1 MSDILSQGGD
11 RDPRPWRRWVVVIAV
26 LALATVLIA
35 GHVPRHPHHGTR
47 LRSAPASHSPVTVVP
62 YGAGPSGPGGVSG
75 LAMSR
80 TRSLRLPVTG
90 PQPAWLW
97 PATGHEQ
104 PIGGLP
110 RYQPGYQFTRV
121 PGGWAVQANPGG
133 HARCGNCAGPRVPVY
148 FLADGAPSAS
158 RVGEADE
165 AAPGVSAQ
173 ALWLSSFPPG
183 SGTSITAGTAQQ
195 VSITGAA
202 AGFPLRLPAGYVV
215 YQATDRGLL
224 LAPTAQLGTSAYL
237 LWNPAGSRASRSF
250 DRVMAATAHQV
261 AWATGCDPRCR
272 VQVLDLATGQH
283 TAIALPAGNSAV
295 NGAFSPDGKFLAL
308 QVSYG
313 SRSGDGALAM
323 ELDVAP
329 AASSRP
335 ALVPGIQV
343 SSDALV
349 SFGWPAHGDDL
360 VTELSFLARVQVAS
374 WHPGAR
380 RLAVAVLNLGP
391 RFGSL
396 ILH

>member
-1 MSDILSQGGD
+1 VSDILSQGGD
-11 RDPRPWRRWVVVIAV
+11 RGPRPWRRWVAAIAV
-26 LALATVLIA
+26 LALATVLIVE
-35 GHVPRHPHHGTR
+35 HFPRHPHDGTR
-47 LRSAPASHSPVTVVP
+47 LRSAPASHSPVTGVP
-62 YGAGPSGPGGVSG
+62 YGVGPSGPGGVSG

-80 TRSLRLPVTG
+80 TRGLRLPVTG

-110 RYQPGYQFTRV
+110 RHQPGYQFTRV
-121 PGGWAVQANPGG
+121 LGGWAVQANPGG
-133 HARCGNCAGPRVPVY
+133 HVRCGTCAGPRVPVY
-148 FLADGAPSAS
+148 FLADAAPSAS
-158 RVGEADE
+158 RVGDADE
-165 AAPGVSAQ
+165 VAAGASAQ
-173 ALWLSSFPPG
+173 ALWLTSFPPG
-183 SGTSITAGTAQQ
+183 SDMSTTAGTAQQ
-195 VSITGAA
+195 VSITGGP
-202 AGFPLRLPAGYVV
+202 AGSPLRLPAGYVV
-215 YQATDRGLL
+215 DQATDRGLL
-224 LAPTAQLGTSAYL
+224 LAPMAQLGTSAYR

-250 DRVMAATAHQV
+250 GRVMAATAHQV
-261 AWATGCDPRCR
+261 AWATRCDPRCR

-283 TAIALPAGNSAV
+283 TAITLPAGNSAV

-313 SRSGDGALAM
+313 SRSDDGALAM

-335 ALVPGIQV
+335 AVVPGIQV

-380 RLAVAVLNLGP
+380 HLAVAVLNLGP